1 MSLTVGPLL
10 FSAFFLTQHSVVY
23 LEQQSQAK
31 LKEVAMRVGNEIRSY
46 IMDHTGNLQLIHNLY
61 GIELIGP
68 EKQRTLLSNL
78 LFDHQIYQELS
89 LTDPEGQELMRLS
102 RSMVFLPGDLQNRA
116 TQKEFLFP
124 ATHKSP
130 YFGAVHFDRKIQ
142 EPLITV
148 SVPLVDLR
156 NGNLAYVLVGS
167 LRFKKIWDL
176 LADIDIPGE
185 GVVYV
190 VDQKKQV
197 VAHRN
202 PSVVLRGTTSN
213 LPEVQGR
220 AKGLA
225 GIDTIISWDTVD
237 FGDQTLKIVAE
248 QPISEALVLITR
260 HFRIS
265 TIITSVFIMIALFF
279 VVLAIRNFIRPI
291 KLLATATEAI
301 SNGDYSQRVTV
312 ATQDEIGALASSF
325 NRMSQDLENYH
336 NKMEELV
343 KTRTD
348 DLSRAN
354 RQLQLSLKKIKTLS
368 GFLPICASCQ
378 KIRDD
383 KGYWNKIEAYI
394 EQHSEAEFSHGL
406 CPDCL
411 KKLYPQFYDADH
423 TDKKD

>member
-1 MSLTVGPLL
+1 VVPLL
-10 FSAFFLTQHSVVY
+10 FLAYFLTQNSVIY
-23 LEQQSQAK
+23 LEKQSHAM
-31 LKEVAMRVGNEIRSY
+31 LREVAVRVGNEIRLY
-46 IMDHTGNLQLIHNLY
+46 IENHTKDLTLIHKLY
-61 GIELIGP
+61 AFELITP
-68 EKQRTLLSNL
+68 EKQRTILNNL
-78 LFDHQIYQELS
+78 LFDHQVFQDISLLS
-89 LTDPEGQELMRLS
+89 SKGREAMRLS
-102 RSMVFLPGDLQNRA
+102 RSIVFLDKDLRNRA

-213 LPEVQGR
+213 LPKVQGR
-220 AKGLA
+220 AKSLA
-225 GIDTIISWDTVD
+225 GTDTIISWHTVD

-260 HFRIS
+260 HFRIA

-279 VVLAIRNFIRPI
+279 VVLAIRHFIRPV
-291 KLLATATEAI
+291 KLLATAAQAI
-301 SNGDYSQRVTV
+301 SNGDYSQRVKV
-312 ATQDEIGALASSF
+312 ATQDEIGALANSF

-354 RQLQLSLKKIKTLS
+354 RQLQLSLKKIKILS
-368 GFLPICASCQ
+368 GFLPICASCK

-394 EQHSEAEFSHGL
+394 AQHSEAEFSHGL

-411 KKLYPQFYDADH
+411 KKLYPQFYDENC